1 MPDSERRPADIF
13 IRNWAGGKDA
23 AIDVTVIHPLQGATR
38 RGAATTPGHA
48 LTVAYNRKMRDAAEL
63 CRQQGIAFIPIALES
78 LGGWHEV
85 ALAQVRKIGSALGRH
100 TGQDEKE
107 VTGHLIS
114 RCSLLLQKGTA
125 ALLTNR
131 TPQAAGAVTGT
142 LVANC
147 TSKLIMYPL

>member
-1 MPDSERRPADIF
+1 MRE
-13 IRNWAGGKDA
+13 AG
-23 AIDVTVIHPLQGATR
+23 
-38 RGAATTPGHA
+38 
-48 LTVAYNRKMRDAAEL
+48 EL
-63 CRQQGIAFIPIALES
+63 CSQQGIAFIPVALES

-107 VTGHLIS
+107 VTAHLIS

-131 TPQAAGAVTGT
+131 TPQAAGPVTG
-142 LVANC
+142 AR
-147 TSKLIMYPL
+147 